1 MNIAVLLAGGSGS
14 RFGSDKILASMC
26 GKPVFLWSIET
37 CIKHPMIDGVVLVV
51 SETNQEHLEKE
62 TKGLPKISAIVRGGE
77 SRFESAVM
85 GYEKAKKSGAE
96 LVLFHNLA
104 NPGVSKREISEV
116 VKAAQKNGAAG
127 VGRRVSSTLRST
139 SGGTIPRE
147 NLYEMETPQAIRSDI
162 FEKGIRHLEDIPTD
176 DLQIAEA
183 AGVTPEIVL
192 AEWKNRKITTPDD
205 LYAIQK
211 ILQNRISMRIGIGQD
226 SHRFSEKGK
235 LILGGVEIQDAP
247 KLYGNSDGD
256 AVFHALT
263 NAISS
268 ALGGGSLSTFS
279 DEMCQSG
286 ITDSSEYLKKIL
298 IELQKKKREHPK
310 YFHCNRSRSTKA
322 RSTF

>member
-1 MNIAVLLAGGSGS
+1 
-14 RFGSDKILASMC
+14 
-26 GKPVFLWSIET
+26 
-37 CIKHPMIDGVVLVV
+37 
-51 SETNQEHLEKE
+51 
-62 TKGLPKISAIVRGGE
+62 
-77 SRFESAVM
+77 
-85 GYEKAKKSGAE
+85 
-96 LVLFHNLA
+96 
-104 NPGVSKREISEV
+104 
-116 VKAAQKNGAAG
+116 
-127 VGRRVSSTLRST
+127 
-139 SGGTIPRE
+139 
-147 NLYEMETPQAIRSDI
+147 
-162 FEKGIRHLEDIPTD
+162 
-176 DLQIAEA
+176 
-183 AGVTPEIVL
+183 
-192 AEWKNRKITTPDD
+192 
-205 LYAIQK
+205 
-211 ILQNRISMRIGIGQD
+211 MRIGIGQD